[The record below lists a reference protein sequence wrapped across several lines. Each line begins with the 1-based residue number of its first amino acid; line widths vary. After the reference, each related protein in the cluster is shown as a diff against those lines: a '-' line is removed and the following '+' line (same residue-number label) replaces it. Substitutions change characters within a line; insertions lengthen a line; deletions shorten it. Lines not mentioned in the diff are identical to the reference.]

1 MPTADRTTTKATIDA
16 LVTALR
22 ANVVADPPTA
32 GKPFRRVGV
41 AESLATSWAR
51 PFLAIVPERTKLI
64 GSVDNDKIVEVAL
77 TLRIAVDATAND
89 PHGAVLDMIGA
100 LDDYFDSIIDTG
112 VIGGAEGFDLR
123 DWTFEF
129 PRTTA
134 GARVV
139 SAKSTVSFVVK
150 VERNQNRV
158 PAV

>member
-1 MPTADRTTTKATIDA
+1 MPTSDRTTIKATIDA

-41 AESLATSWAR
+41 AEALATSWAR
-51 PFLAIVPERTKLI
+51 PFLAIAPERTKLI
-64 GSVDNDKIVEVAL
+64 GAIDNDKLIAVDL
-77 TLRIAVDATAND
+77 SLRIAVDATADD

-112 VIGGAEGFDLR
+112 VIEGAEGFDLR

-134 GARVV
+134 GSRVV
-139 SAKSTVSFVVK
+139 SATSTQSFVVK
-150 VERNQNRV
+150 VERSQNRI
-158 PAV
+158 PAA